1 MFIAAHSDTA
11 HEPRPRIE
19 PGLAHPAKRV
29 TYSQIE
35 ISELMPTP
43 EVHALS
49 SRSEGPSTSEPA
61 GVVIYGYYTF
71 VDSVLTMTGNDGVP
85 VRDPLT
91 GEM

>member
-35 ISELMPTP
+35 IP
-43 EVHALS
+43 
-49 SRSEGPSTSEPA
+49 PSTSEPA